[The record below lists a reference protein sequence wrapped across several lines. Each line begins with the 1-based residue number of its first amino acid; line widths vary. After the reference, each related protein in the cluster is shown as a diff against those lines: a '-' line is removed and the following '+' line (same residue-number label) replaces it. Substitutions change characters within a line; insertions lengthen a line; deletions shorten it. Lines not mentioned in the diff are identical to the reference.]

1 MEENKKLSNAEKVKN
16 ITDKLQKGVK
26 DFMSNEKYADY
37 LKVMSKFHKYSV
49 NNTILI
55 AMQKP
60 DATRVAGF
68 QSWKNNFGRTVKKGE
83 KGIQILAP
91 ASFTE
96 KKKVEKINPITQKP
110 IIGING
116 KPVLEEI
123 EVKVPYFKPTY
134 VFDVSQTS
142 GKELPQLGVDEL
154 TGNVDGYRKFFDA
167 LKAVSPMPID
177 FIDIESGAKGYCNYG
192 AKRIAIQEGMSQV
205 QNVKTAIH
213 EISHAKLHDIDH
225 NAKDVDASKLK
236 GKQTKEV
243 EAESVAYTVCQHYG
257 IETSDYTFGYITSW
271 SSGKE
276 LPELMKSMKTI
287 RETASELIYDIDNQ
301 LKELQNERETVKEME
316 NPLRQIEDV
325 VEQNDNNFDGIINN
339 IPPMPDNTTIEE
351 MNDYGYSWEGM
362 IPMDKG
368 KALELFNKD
377 LTVYLLYPDGTES
390 MAIDNID
397 IQTFSGMFGIERDEW
412 ERYIQ
417 NESIETSKVS
427 AENLMKFEQ
436 DFLNSDKD
444 GYALFQLKAGEDLH
458 GIRFEGLNQIGGEQ
472 AVIKE
477 HYQCVYSVEID
488 LNEIDDKYEILNQIY
503 DKFNIELPDDFKGH
517 SLSVSDVIAMR
528 KDGEM
533 EAYYVDSVGFTEL
546 PQFLGEMQND
556 LVWDNDKQMTMEK
569 YSEAPMQSQ
578 DADNKST
585 QEQKSKGRDKKQ
597 GLNNRDRSS
606 IRDKLTDNKLKVSS
620 RVKSEQRKPEEL
632 HMGGI

>member
-1 MEENKKLSNAEKVKN
+1 M
-16 ITDKLQKGVK
+16 
-26 DFMSNEKYADY
+26 
-37 LKVMSKFHKYSV
+37 
-49 NNTILI
+49 
-55 AMQKP
+55 
-60 DATRVAGF
+60 
-68 QSWKNNFGRTVKKGE
+68 
-83 KGIQILAP
+83 
-91 ASFTE
+91 
-96 KKKVEKINPITQKP
+96 
-110 IIGING
+110 
-116 KPVLEEI
+116 
-123 EVKVPYFKPTY
+123 
-134 VFDVSQTS
+134 
-142 GKELPQLGVDEL
+142 PQLGVDEL

-192 AKRIAIQEGMSQV
+192 AKCIAIQEGMSQV

-213 EISHAKLHDIDH
+213 EISHAKLHDIDLNKK
-225 NAKDVDASKLK
+225 NADMSKLK
-236 GKQTKEV
+236 DKQTKEV

-427 AENLMKFEQ
+427 AEDLMKFEQ

-458 GIRFEGLNQIGGEQ
+458 GIRFEGLNRIGGEQ

-597 GLNNRDRSS
+597 GLNNRERSS